1 MDRTRRATCAIS
13 AGKNKRRRRSEGENK
28 HFKLARRVERQS
40 EGECTSR
47 SYTCYIMLKIM
58 REMPKTT
65 LDWGIPSENDRGMA
79 SQRGIM
85 KLEGCPRSTCR
96 TI

>member
-1 MDRTRRATCAIS
+1 M
-13 AGKNKRRRRSEGENK
+13 
-28 HFKLARRVERQS
+28 
-40 EGECTSR
+40 SR
-47 SYTCYIMLKIM
+47 SYTCYITLKAM

-85 KLEGCPRSTCR
+85 KLEGVLEVRALDDMKRVT
-96 TI
+96 TN